1 MRLLLLATIAL
12 ALVGCANS
20 PKQVSSSDGATLAFA
35 PGEQTRNEASPHV
48 AILRPGQPPAPR
60 GGLAGRTISVSKT
73 SDIRLGPK
81 EVVLTFDDGP
91 VPGKTDT
98 ILRALDQ
105 FGVKATFLM
114 VGQMANAYPG
124 TARKVAAAGHTI
136 GTHTQNHK
144 NLRTVSV
151 NVAEAQIRE
160 GRESVAAALRPGG
173 YRPAPFFRF
182 PYLADTTTLRGSL
195 AAQGIVVIDVDI
207 DSRDYYASGS
217 DALRA
222 RAVAAVERRGS
233 GVILF
238 HDLHARTATMLPLL
252 LADLKERGYKVV
264 HLVPARTGVDLI
276 ASSAPV
282 ALPKLETTSPDR
294 G

>member
-1 MRLLLLATIAL
+1 MRFLPLVFTAL

-20 PKQVSSSDGATLAFA
+20 PRQVSESDSTTLAFA
-35 PGEQTRNEASPHV
+35 PRDDQRVETAPQV
-48 AILRPGQPPAPR
+48 AMLRPDQPVVPR
-60 GGLAGRTISVSKT
+60 GSLAGRTIRVSKA

-91 VPGKTDT
+91 VPGKTDA

-114 VGQMANAYPG
+114 VGQMANAYPA

-144 NLRTVSV
+144 NLRIVGPM
-151 NVAEAQIRE
+151 VAEAQIRD
-160 GRESVAAALRPGG
+160 GRESVANALRPGG

-182 PYLADTTTLRGSL
+182 PYLADTAALRGGL

-217 DALRA
+217 EALRA
-222 RAVAAVERRGS
+222 RAVAAVEKRGS

-238 HDLHARTATMLPLL
+238 HDLHARTATMLPQLL
-252 LADLKERGYKVV
+252 SDLKARGYKVV
-264 HLVPARTGVDLI
+264 HLVPARADVELVATSAKPTPPRIDA
-276 ASSAPV
+276 ASP
-282 ALPKLETTSPDR
+282 ER

>member
-1 MRLLLLATIAL
+1 MRLLPLVFAAL
-12 ALVGCANS
+12 ALAGCANS
-20 PKQVSSSDGATLAFA
+20 PRQAARADGGTLAFA
-35 PGEQTRNEASPHV
+35 PRETPAAQAGPQV
-48 AILRPGQPPAPR
+48 AMLRPDQPGGQR
-60 GGLAGRTISVSKT
+60 GSLAGRTITVAKA

-91 VPGKTDT
+91 VPGRTDAV
-98 ILRALDQ
+98 LRTLDR

-114 VGQMANAYPG
+114 VGQMADAYPA

-136 GTHTQNHK
+136 GTHTQNHR
-144 NLRTVSV
+144 NLRTAGPA
-151 NVAEAQIRE
+151 VAEAQIRE
-160 GRESVAAALRPGG
+160 GQESVAAALRPAG

-182 PYLADTTTLRGSL
+182 PYLADTGALRGSL

-207 DSRDYYASGS
+207 DSRDYFATGPE
-217 DALRA
+217 ALRA
-222 RAVAAVERRGS
+222 RAVASVERRGS

-252 LADLKERGYKVV
+252 LADLKARGYTVV
-264 HLVPARTGVDLI
+264 HLVPARSGVDLL
-276 ASSAPV
+276 ASAPWSP
-282 ALPKLETTSPDR
+282 LPPAGMTPPDR

>member
-1 MRLLLLATIAL
+1 MRLLPLVFAAFAL
-12 ALVGCANS
+12 AGCANS
-20 PKQVSSSDGATLAFA
+20 PTHVSEAGSNTLAFA
-35 PGEQTRNEASPHV
+35 PGETPGRQAGPQV
-48 AILRPGQPPAPR
+48 AMLRPRQPAVPR
-60 GGLAGRTISVSKT
+60 DGLAGRTIRVAT
-73 SDIRLGPK
+73 ASDIRLGPK

-91 VPGKTDT
+91 VPGKTDA

-114 VGQMANAYPG
+114 VGQMANAYPA

-144 NLRTVSV
+144 NLRAVGPA
-151 NVAEAQIRE
+151 VAEAQIRK

-182 PYLADTTTLRGSL
+182 PYLADTRSLRGSL

-207 DSRDYYASGS
+207 DSRDYFATGS
-217 DALRA
+217 EVLRA
-222 RAVAAVERRGS
+222 RAVASVEKRGS

-252 LADLKERGYKVV
+252 LADLKARGYRVV
-264 HLVPARTGVDLI
+264 HLVPASSGVDLL
-276 ASSAPV
+276 AAAPWSP
-282 ALPKLETTSPDR
+282 LPPAGMTPPDR